1 MPPSPQPSAESSA
14 AAFDVFISYSHTEA
28 ALAERLSRRIRRY
41 RPPRALGMGRRRLTV
56 FRDVERL
63 TTQAELSD
71 ALRERIGGAHNL
83 LLLCSPA
90 AAQSKYVD
98 QEVAAFVERKPR
110 DVVHIVLAAGEPQAA
125 FPPAL
130 KSAFQEPLY
139 IDLRE
144 SGGWWRRWQRFRLES
159 LRIIAALL
167 RVDYATLYREDER
180 RSRRQR
186 WLAVSAVLATVA
198 TLGSTWLA
206 REVPADT
213 WAQVQVPA
221 EHRGNKLLPIRDYA
235 VNRQDPGIRVFR
247 AFGAE
252 YAAQRP
258 VNPIA
263 LIRESAGQ
271 SWLQQFRDAAMQHL
285 RRTSDLAGS
294 WQPLARF
301 RFTVAHD
308 LAAVGGMNEG
318 SRPVQWGTGQLY
330 LYAFLPKPGEA
341 PAFTWSLHYTGR
353 NDAGIPVQVKLPP
366 MAAAHDDPFDLQP
379 WPASELIRAG
389 ALPQW
394 GYLQGD
400 LVTAW
405 SPRPQRLVYRLIDAV
420 ESFQEANDG
429 MWIESAVITD
439 GDPRREVTVAGQRVA
454 IDDIE
459 PDAWGELT
467 GDADWASPR
476 APKVERISNLYISR
490 DDAGMIVVRDVGRQ
504 IVLAPALVELL
515 EHDLAFEPELIHT
528 VTHVARDDSGDAL
541 EMLTVVTRLF
551 NEQTRIEE
559 HQKTRYFLHRRAAGW
574 SSLPGLTLPPGTA
587 VIDLFAL
594 DASASRILVL
604 TDRHGFHLTEDNGTT
619 WRDFNHS
626 VASLL
631 NGTLVHA
638 VVAGTPP
645 SIYALVDQGDA
656 KLANPLFRYVRRG
669 WNERLRIGLV
679 QVLLSG
685 GGPIH
690 PIEVTLTSPAGARL
704 RQRPR
709 FQPLV

>member
-1 MPPSPQPSAESSA
+1 MPPNAQPSAESSA
-14 AAFDVFISYSHTEA
+14 AAFDVFISYSHSEA
-28 ALAERLSRRIRRY
+28 TLAERLSRRIRRY
-41 RPPRALGMGRRRLTV
+41 RPPRALGLGPRRLTV

-63 TTQAELSD
+63 TTQGELSH
-71 ALRERIGGAHNL
+71 ALRERIGAAHNL

-98 QEVAAFVERKPR
+98 QEVAAFVERR
-110 DVVHIVLAAGEPQAA
+110 RGDGVHIVLAAGEPQAA

-139 IDLRE
+139 IDLRA
-144 SGGWWRRWQRFRLES
+144 SGGWWRRWQRFRQES
-159 LRIIAALL
+159 LRVIAALL

-198 TLGSTWLA
+198 TLGGAWLA
-206 REVPADT
+206 RGVPADA
-213 WAQVQVPA
+213 WAQVDLPA

-235 VNRQDPGIRVFR
+235 VNQQDPGIRVFR

-263 LIRESAGQ
+263 LIRESAGET
-271 SWLQQFRDAAMQHL
+271 WLQQFREAAMQHL
-285 RRTSDLAGS
+285 RHTGLADS

-308 LAAVGGMNEG
+308 LAAVGGMSEG
-318 SRPVQWGTGQLY
+318 SRPVRWGTGQLY
-330 LYAFLPKPGEA
+330 LYAFLPRPDGA
-341 PAFTWSLHYTGR
+341 PAFTWSLRYTGR
-353 NDAGIPVQVKLPP
+353 NDAGIPVQVNLPP
-366 MAAAHDDPFDLQP
+366 MAAARDDPFDLQP

-439 GDPRREVTVAGQRVA
+439 GDPQREVTVAGQRVA

-467 GDADWASPR
+467 ADAAWAAPR
-476 APKVERISNLYISR
+476 APKIERIANLYISR
-490 DDAGMIVVRDVGRQ
+490 DDAGKVVVRDIDRQ
-504 IVLAPALVELL
+504 IVLDPALLQLL
-515 EHDLAFEPELIHT
+515 EHNLVFEPELIHA
-528 VTHVARDDSGDAL
+528 VTHVARDDSGGAI
-541 EMLTVVTRLF
+541 EMLTVVTRRF
-551 NEQTRIEE
+551 NERTGIEE
-559 HQKTRYFLHRRAAGW
+559 HQQTRYFLQRRAAGW
-574 SSLPGLTLPPGTA
+574 SSLPGLTLPPGTT

-594 DASASRILVL
+594 DAGASRILVL
-604 TDRHGFHLTEDNGTT
+604 TDRHGFRLTEDTGIT
-619 WRDFNHS
+619 WRDFNHN
-626 VASLL
+626 VAGLL
-631 NGTLVHA
+631 NGTLVHT
-638 VVAGTPP
+638 VVAGTSP

-669 WNERLRIGLV
+669 RNERLRIGIV
-679 QVLLSG
+679 QVLLPGNG
-685 GGPIH
+685 GDA
-690 PIEVTLTSPAGARL
+690 TR
-704 RQRPR
+704 
-709 FQPLV
+709 